1 MTNEIR
7 IYGPPGAGKTTT
19 LSGLIAS
26 ACKDYGS
33 EAVLVSSFTK
43 AAAKELV
50 RRDLPLNDDQ
60 IGTLHALC
68 YRSMDQ
74 PKIVSRQLLADW
86 NAEHPHLAFD
96 GVQADV
102 DDPYA
107 DFDTGGAKHGDKLM
121 QECNRRRGLQ
131 VPQSEWPLSVQAFYD
146 RWKDFKANTHT
157 IDFTDLIDTCVT
169 EHVPIPN
176 RAKVLFLDEV
186 QDFSPLELTLARSW
200 GQACEKFYL
209 AGDDQ
214 QCLYH
219 FKGATPMA
227 FLYPEVPQENIRI
240 LRQSYRVPRAVH
252 ASAQS
257 WGNLLSV
264 YMPKEYRPR
273 DADGEVGV
281 KNLLYRYPDPI
292 YSSLLEW
299 LNAGKSVAFLASCS
313 FLLDPLKHKLRA
325 WGLPFHNPYR
335 RTRGDWNPLHAKSGT
350 VSAGERV
357 LSYLKIKKGEWWTYA
372 DLWKWASMV
381 EADKIFSRGAK
392 TAMRKKAEEDE
403 TATLPVDETHLE
415 SWIQN
420 ESNVAAIIQG
430 DLNFLTSYILSA
442 YRKPVEYACK
452 VIESRGEEA
461 LKQSPQII
469 LGTIHSMKGGE
480 ADVVVVFPDLSPSG
494 FTEWVTPGESKDSV
508 RRMYYV
514 AITRA
519 KESLYW
525 AQPSGRSIT
534 GYL

>member
-176 RAKVLFLDEV
+176 RA
-186 QDFSPLELTLARSW
+186 
-200 GQACEKFYL
+200 Y
-209 AGDDQ
+209 
-214 QCLYH
+214 
-219 FKGATPMA
+219 GAA
-227 FLYPEVPQENIRI
+227 FW
-240 LRQSYRVPRAVH
+240 QSE
-252 ASAQS
+252 
-257 WGNLLSV
+257 G
-264 YMPKEYRPR
+264 
-273 DADGEVGV
+273 
-281 KNLLYRYPDPI
+281 
-292 YSSLLEW
+292 
-299 LNAGKSVAFLASCS
+299 
-313 FLLDPLKHKLRA
+313 
-325 WGLPFHNPYR
+325 
-335 RTRGDWNPLHAKSGT
+335 
-350 VSAGERV
+350 
-357 LSYLKIKKGEWWTYA
+357 
-372 DLWKWASMV
+372 
-381 EADKIFSRGAK
+381 
-392 TAMRKKAEEDE
+392 
-403 TATLPVDETHLE
+403 
-415 SWIQN
+415 
-420 ESNVAAIIQG
+420 
-430 DLNFLTSYILSA
+430 
-442 YRKPVEYACK
+442 
-452 VIESRGEEA
+452 
-461 LKQSPQII
+461 
-469 LGTIHSMKGGE
+469 
-480 ADVVVVFPDLSPSG
+480 
-494 FTEWVTPGESKDSV
+494 
-508 RRMYYV
+508 
-514 AITRA
+514 
-519 KESLYW
+519 
-525 AQPSGRSIT
+525 
-534 GYL
+534 